1 MSEQYETNY
10 EFSVLG
16 HFGTERIYLK
26 ELKYELNYATIVSV
40 KSWCRRHNVT
50 IFGDGHNR
58 FIFKYDLDKVY
69 VSLQIRD
76 LKLKYKENWQY
87 AFDLAQRNELYKMDE
102 LIEPH
107 SIHNI
112 PRYKPQSK
120 AAKKLMNI

>member
-1 MSEQYETNY
+1 MSEQYETKY
-10 EFSVLG
+10 EVSGLG
-16 HFGTERIYLK
+16 HFGTVRIYLK

-40 KSWCRRHNVT
+40 KSWCKRHNVT

-76 LKLKYKENWQY
+76 LKIKYKENWQY

-107 SIHNI
+107 SMHNI